1 MLDALI
7 SDAASPSWAVRAAA
21 GRRLAPYAEDAVV
34 AVVLRRLLLDGHD
47 TYVTQETAEA
57 LLERW
62 DVVGLRLVL
71 AADAVADDD
80 ADDHVHAAILNVC
93 RQSDE
98 DEERLD
104 ALCAALASDVD
115 PDVRAAARSMLEP

>member
-1 MLDALI
+1 M
-7 SDAASPSWAVRAAA
+7 
-21 GRRLAPYAEDAVV
+21 
-34 AVVLRRLLLDGHD
+34 
-47 TYVTQETAEA
+47 
-57 LLERW
+57 RW

-80 ADDHVHAAILNVC
+80 TGDHVRAAILNIC

-104 ALCAALASDVD
+104 ALCAALSSDVD
-115 PDVRAAARSMLEP
+115 RDVRAAARSTLEP

>member
-1 MLDALI
+1 MGGQGRRRP
-7 SDAASPSWAVRAAA
+7 ASGAVRR
-21 GRRLAPYAEDAVV
+21 GRRRGRGA
-34 AVVLRRLLLDGHD
+34 RRLLLDGHD
-47 TYVTQETAEA
+47 TYVTQETAEG

-80 ADDHVHAAILNVC
+80 AGDHLRAAILNVC
-93 RQSDE
+93 LQSYE
-98 DEERLD
+98 DEERLH